1 MIGLVNEAYLRYSPT
16 PLLRQLGKKFG
27 YPLPTFLKQG
37 FLNSHGLSSKGTCG
51 YWLYGLRGI
60 DSPSLA
66 SSIESISCILPT
78 PRRRQFGWEWLSG
91 IDFSATVGR
100 REKCRGMP
108 GQPSSRNSIH
118 AVVDLQGHRGWE
130 RLQEC
135 VLSRSAIDLD
145 LAARR
150 AALQQPAT
158 VTARRIYSAAFR
170 YFSTSTAHCSN
181 RIATCNGATANISYE
196 MLF

>member
-1 MIGLVNEAYLRYSPT
+1 
-16 PLLRQLGKKFG
+16 
-27 YPLPTFLKQG
+27 
-37 FLNSHGLSSKGTCG
+37 
-51 YWLYGLRGI
+51 
-60 DSPSLA
+60 
-66 SSIESISCILPT
+66 
-78 PRRRQFGWEWLSG
+78 
-91 IDFSATVGR
+91 
-100 REKCRGMP
+100 MP

-158 VTARRIYSAAFR
+158 VTARRIYSTAFR
-170 YFSTSTAHCSN
+170 YFSTSTAHFSN
-181 RIATCNGATANISYE
+181 RVATFNRAP
-196 MLF
+196 

>member
-1 MIGLVNEAYLRYSPT
+1 
-16 PLLRQLGKKFG
+16 
-27 YPLPTFLKQG
+27 
-37 FLNSHGLSSKGTCG
+37 
-51 YWLYGLRGI
+51 
-60 DSPSLA
+60 
-66 SSIESISCILPT
+66 
-78 PRRRQFGWEWLSG
+78 
-91 IDFSATVGR
+91 
-100 REKCRGMP
+100 MP

-158 VTARRIYSAAFR
+158 VTARRIYSTAFR
-170 YFSTSTAHCSN
+170 YFSTSTAHFSN
-181 RIATCNGATANISYE
+181 RVATCNRAPLNMYYE
-196 MLF
+196 HYVC